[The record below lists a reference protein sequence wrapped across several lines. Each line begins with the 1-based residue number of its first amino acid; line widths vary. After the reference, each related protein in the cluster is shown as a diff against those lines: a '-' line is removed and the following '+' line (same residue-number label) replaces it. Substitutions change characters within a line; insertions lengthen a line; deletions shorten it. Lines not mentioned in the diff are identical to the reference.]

1 MLFLVGVL
9 LCLNMKKIK
18 YIIILPM
25 VMSIVGCA
33 GTMRLP
39 SVTIGSK
46 ANKDAYVGMSCSKKG
61 LGVTVPLVNVE
72 IPAPSLSKVK
82 D

>member
-1 MLFLVGVL
+1 MLP
-9 LCLNMKKIK
+9 I
-18 YIIILPM
+18 
-25 VMSIVGCA
+25 VMGAVGCEA
-33 GTMRLP
+33 TQQLP

-46 ANKDAYVGMSCSKKG
+46 ANKDAYLGMSVSKKG

-72 IPAPSLSKVK
+72 VPAPSLSKVK